1 MKKIICILT
10 VVAILVTLT
19 ACKEQEDTIVYEPVV
34 TTEKTTTT
42 TRTVEIYD
50 GETITVDNNVEF
62 KQIME
67 STERRGAKVEDFAKK
82 YDGRTIKFDGNISF
96 MRQTNSSYTKFGIA
110 IDAGDFNA
118 GELRGPHFYLDNVTM
133 EEMNL
138 SEDDK
143 NSGISSGDN
152 ITVTAIIDYYSVE
165 SKSIYL
171 KILKLEKR

>member
-42 TRTVEIYD
+42 TRAVEIYD
-50 GETITVDNNVEF
+50 GETITVDNNAEF

-67 STERRGAKVEDFAKK
+67 STERWSAKVEDFAKK
-82 YDGRTIKFDGNISF
+82 YDGRTIQFDGN
-96 MRQTNSSYTKFGIA
+96 SYTKFGIA

-118 GELRGPHFYLDNVTM
+118 SELRGPHFYLDDVTM

-152 ITVTAIIDYYSVE
+152 ITITAIIDYYSVE
-165 SKSIYL
+165 SESIYL

>member
-19 ACKEQEDTIVYEPVV
+19 ASKEQEDTIGYQPVV

-50 GETITVDNNVEF
+50 GETITVDNNAEF

-67 STERRGAKVEDFAKK
+67 STERWSAKVEDFAKK
-82 YDGRTIKFDGNISF
+82 YDGRTIQFDGNISC

-110 IDAGDFNA
+110 IDAGDLNA
-118 GELRGPHFYLDNVTM
+118 SELSGPHFYLDDVTM

-152 ITVTAIIDYYSVE
+152 ITITAIIDYYSVE
-165 SKSIYL
+165 SESIYL